1 MRRSAFEDTGEGR
14 SQVVE
19 EEDGVEGVLEVG
31 AELELDADVVDVAVD
46 STRVVEDAEDFPE
59 ELLPLEPEPLGL
71 E

>member
-14 SQVVE
+14 SQVV

-59 ELLPLEPEPLGL
+59 EPLPLEPEPLGL